1 MKNVQYAGEFKLET
15 CEVIASSGVLADIS
29 GNIIEINIFESI
41 FSSSLTGSIIITDT
55 NNLCDNLPIVG
66 QEYISMKIVTPG
78 LEQTEQIIDFTENVF
93 CLYEVGGREAASTGG
108 EVVELKFCSPELLRN
123 ERVRVSKSFEQTA
136 DQIVRAV
143 LENPKYLNTK
153 KDIYLESTLGI
164 RKILSPNYHPF
175 QLIQNLMREAIAV
188 ADESPHFLFYEN
200 IFGFHFRSVQ
210 SLYSQGSQ
218 GDYHVGDKG
227 FDEEYTASGDS
238 GKIAQAY
245 KRVIQISIQNRNNS
259 LKDIKGGMLGSTII
273 MHDIYNKRYQK
284 SMFKY
289 FTDHDNYMRL
299 ESSSAPKYNDV
310 LVDEENTIEDFTD
323 ARIHLHPT
331 SITEKDLDAQYIK
344 LPPTVE
350 ELMEQGVDPGLAR
363 AAVQREQ
370 EKIEENADYMSN
382 RADKWL
388 LHRNQRI
395 HELNTGMT
403 VNMTI
408 HGNTTVAAGQI
419 IEINVPINGID
430 NEDIGISKYQ
440 SGLYLI
446 SKVRHTFSQPTKTHM
461 ISLQATKDSY
471 PTELESKANS
481 REPKGDKARVFQL

>member
-136 DQIVRAV
+136 DQIVSAV

-188 ADESPHFLFYEN
+188 
-200 IFGFHFRSVQ
+200 
-210 SLYSQGSQ
+210 
-218 GDYHVGDKG
+218 
-227 FDEEYTASGDS
+227 
-238 GKIAQAY
+238 
-245 KRVIQISIQNRNNS
+245 
-259 LKDIKGGMLGSTII
+259 
-273 MHDIYNKRYQK
+273 
-284 SMFKY
+284 
-289 FTDHDNYMRL
+289 
-299 ESSSAPKYNDV
+299 
-310 LVDEENTIEDFTD
+310 
-323 ARIHLHPT
+323 
-331 SITEKDLDAQYIK
+331 LD
-344 LPPTVE
+344 
-350 ELMEQGVDPGLAR
+350 
-363 AAVQREQ
+363 
-370 EKIEENADYMSN
+370 
-382 RADKWL
+382 
-388 LHRNQRI
+388 
-395 HELNTGMT
+395 
-403 VNMTI
+403 
-408 HGNTTVAAGQI
+408 
-419 IEINVPINGID
+419 
-430 NEDIGISKYQ
+430 
-440 SGLYLI
+440 
-446 SKVRHTFSQPTKTHM
+446 
-461 ISLQATKDSY
+461 
-471 PTELESKANS
+471 
-481 REPKGDKARVFQL
+481 